1 MEKSFDV
8 CRFYKDGLI
17 APIYGLFSDKAVDDF
32 WLFYGKVKRM
42 LSHER
47 KAELCAKKQIKGAI
61 MLCINKVEVI
71 ARSEPLNYCML

>member
-1 MEKSFDV
+1 MEKSFDF

-17 APIYGLFSDKAVDDF
+17 APIYGLFSNKAVHDF

-47 KAELCAKKQIKGAI
+47 KAELCAK
-61 MLCINKVEVI
+61 
-71 ARSEPLNYCML
+71 